1 MTASPDV
8 QLGDTVQGVL
18 ATKVVIQAGSKIVDQ
33 VGNQRDWKNKKDG
46 MRKDFLTIFEGRHA
60 QGTCAGV
67 DPGHQEGNGA
77 WQCWRWVHCMSDVYF
92 ALILYFDCT
101 IVQDD
106 SLQML

>member
-1 MTASPDV
+1 M
-8 QLGDTVQGVL
+8 
-18 ATKVVIQAGSKIVDQ
+18 
-33 VGNQRDWKNKKDG
+33 KDG
-46 MRKDFLTIFEGRHA
+46 IRKDILTIFEGRHA

-77 WQCWRWVHCMSDVYF
+77 WQCWRWVHCMSDLYF

-106 SLQML
+106 SQQML